1 MVVLLK
7 CLCCGSDKE
16 SSSLGPMVEVTLGL
30 CACFSAAL
38 HRAVKPAWVLEAA
51 GGGWC
56 DALPS

>member
-51 GGGWC
+51 GGG
-56 DALPS
+56 LV